1 MLIEI
6 KDSPLVLTYFLH
18 KRVLKNEF
26 LIESNS
32 KRLIA
37 RRKLTVIGFC
47 ERFKKKGSQRLI
59 IEKES
64 SVAEAAMFNDHSLQ
78 KVPFIY
84 GNTGCGVFKRGLQN

>member
-6 KDSPLVLTYFLH
+6 KNSRLVLTYFLD